1 MEGEKYMMHHCYTA
15 DTDAPAED
23 PHQHGAHM
31 HPPPPPFGY
40 GWGYYGPQ
48 HPHGFGYHGYPP
60 QTAYHPPHPPFH
72 PPPPH
77 VFDMEHGEVGARG
90 GFGFGRG
97 RGMFG
102 RRGRG
107 LARGIGPMGMG
118 RCSGESG
125 TVTREQR
132 IKRHTMQAF
141 SQSSGTLKWD
151 FTDPARKGTEAEQ
164 KIERPFVVKC
174 FTFAIPKEDL
184 TVTVMENVLHIS
196 GKHGDKESGS
206 YIEFER
212 KYHLPDGVE
221 ASKLKTRLRC
231 GMLVVKE
238 ENAPMEIPVVV
249 AGDDDDDDDHDSDDG
264 GDNAEEFEITDGHEK
279 K

>member
-1 MEGEKYMMHHCYTA
+1 MMQHYYTA
-15 DTDAPAED
+15 EVDPSAED
-23 PHQHGAHM
+23 PRGAHM
-31 HPPPPPFGY
+31 HHPPHGPSPPFPQHT
-40 GWGYYGPQ
+40 GWGYYGPP
-48 HPHGFGYHGYPP
+48 HSHGFGYYGYPP
-60 QTAYHPPHPPFH
+60 HPGFHRPPHPPFH
-72 PPPPH
+72 PPMP
-77 VFDMEHGEVGARG
+77 HGERGAR
-90 GFGFGRG
+90 FGFGLG

-118 RCSGESG
+118 RCCGESG
-125 TVTREQR
+125 PVTREQR
-132 IKRHTMQAF
+132 IKNHTMQAF
-141 SQSSGTLKWD
+141 KQSSGSLKWD
-151 FTDPARKGTEAEQ
+151 FTDPAKKGTDAEQ

-184 TVTVMENVLHIS
+184 TVTVLENILHIS
-196 GKHGDKESGS
+196 GKHGDEETGN

-212 KYHLPDGVE
+212 KYHLPEGVN

-249 AGDDDDDDDHDSDDG
+249 AGDDDDDHDSDDG
-264 GDNAEEFEITDGHEK
+264 DDNVDDFEITEAHQK
-279 K
+279 KT